1 MLQTGDDAV
10 REWRDHRLRVMGEY
24 SPGGGERE
32 RKALSGFWAT
42 SGTLL
47 FPKEIGAFRLL
58 CVMKGRIRWNDI

>member
-47 FPKEIGAFRLL
+47 SKGNRSFPAIMCYERKDSME
-58 CVMKGRIRWNDI
+58 